1 MKKILMDF
9 LSVFTGWL
17 NQHKNTMIIEFKPK
31 RRIAMKIILFLL
43 CLLVGTSSF
52 IQAAEQT
59 KPNILLIY
67 TDDHGW
73 ADLGVQGVDK
83 DIRTPNLDKLARD
96 GVRFFRGYV
105 SAPQC
110 VPSRAGVI
118 TGRYQEK
125 FGVEDNTKGPLPLNE
140 MTIPKRL
147 KAAGYVSGQV
157 GKWHL
162 AGEGSE
168 DAVSQ
173 KGHLPPN
180 VGFDE
185 YFCGT
190 MRQFWASHDLA
201 GHPFADAPHS
211 VSDTRFRVIVQTE
224 AALSF
229 LDRRAAK
236 PEQPWFLYLA
246 FFAPHVPLESPEPWF
261 SKTPANLPIERR
273 QALSMIAAMDDGVGR
288 IRAKLRALGIETNT
302 LIFCISDNGAP
313 LKPGAWD
320 GSLNL
325 PLIGEKGMLTDGG
338 VRTPFVAAWP
348 GTLPAGKVYDWPV
361 INLDVAAT
369 ANALAG
375 LLPDEKLDGVNLMP
389 FLTGE
394 KSTAPHDCLYWRWR
408 SQSSVLEFPWKL
420 IHLGKNE
427 SYLFDVTKPE
437 GELKNL
443 VKDHPDIVARLDG
456 KLQTWC
462 ASLKPPGPAIP
473 DNKQDNEFYAAHVD
487 KTIDASQYATHVV
500 ASKKSAAKHVSS
512 DAVGGFQ
519 GWLYR
524 NGKMA
529 VKDGALV
536 LTPKNGAA
544 FLTNPNLNVPG
555 PVTMTMRLR
564 AQQGGAS
571 SLAWRIKATAD
582 FAPENAAAFDWPTA
596 SEWQEVKVEL
606 PVSGSLVH
614 LRISPSKDCAGMEIQ
629 SIELHGA
636 DGKPHVWRFASNT
649 SIE

>member
-1 MKKILMDF
+1 MNFFKIGV
-9 LSVFTGWL
+9 SWL
-17 NQHKNTMIIEFKPK
+17 P
-31 RRIAMKIILFLL
+31 LFLAAFYPL
-43 CLLVGTSSF
+43 
-52 IQAAEQT
+52 QAAEPA
-59 KPNILLIY
+59 KPNILVIY

-83 DIRTPNLDKLARD
+83 DIRTPNIDRLTQE
-96 GVRFFRGYV
+96 GIRFFRGYV

-110 VPSRAGVI
+110 VPSRAGII

-125 FGVEDNTKGPLPLNE
+125 FGVEDNNKGPLPLDE

-162 AGEGSE
+162 AGEGTE

-190 MRQFWASHDLA
+190 MRQYWASHDLA

-261 SKTPANLPIERR
+261 SKTPTNLPIERR
-273 QALSMIAAMDDGVGR
+273 QALSMIAAMDEGVGK
-288 IRAKLRALGIETNT
+288 IRAKLLAMGVETNT

-348 GTLPAGKVYDWPV
+348 GHLPAGKVYEWPV

-375 LLPDEKLDGVNLMP
+375 LPPDEKLDGVNLMP
-389 FLTGE
+389 FLTGK
-394 KSTAPHDCLYWRWR
+394 KSTAPHDYLYWRWR

-427 SYLFDVTKPE
+427 SYLFDVTQPE

-443 VKDHPDIVARLDG
+443 ISEHPDIVARLDG

-462 ASLKPPGPAIP
+462 ASLKPPGPALP
-473 DNKQDNEFYAAHVD
+473 DNREDNTFYAAHVD
-487 KTIDASQYATHVV
+487 KTIDSSLYG
-500 ASKKSAAKHVSS
+500 KHVNTAKNGAGKRGPGAA
-512 DAVGGFQ
+512 DGGVQ

-524 NGKMA
+524 NSTMA
-529 VKDGALV
+529 IKNGALV
-536 LTPKNGAA
+536 LAPKNGAA
-544 FLTNPNLNVPG
+544 FLTHPGLNVPG
-555 PVTMTMRLR
+555 PVTVVMRVR
-564 AQQGGAS
+564 STQGGAS
-571 SLAWRIKATAD
+571 SFTWRTKATAD
-582 FAPENAAAFDWPTA
+582 FSPENTATFDWPTS
-596 SEWQEVKVEL
+596 SEWQEVKTEL
-606 PVSGSLVH
+606 PVADSLVH
-614 LRISPSKDCAGMEIQ
+614 IRINPGKDCTGLEIQ
-629 SIELHGA
+629 SIELRGK
-636 DGKPHVWRFASNT
+636 DGKPQIWHFGSLD
-649 SIE
+649 

>member
-1 MKKILMDF
+1 
-9 LSVFTGWL
+9 
-17 NQHKNTMIIEFKPK
+17 
-31 RRIAMKIILFLL
+31 MKINPTKIGGALLPLFLAAL
-43 CLLVGTSSF
+43 NPV
-52 IQAAEQT
+52 QAAEPV
-59 KPNILLIY
+59 KPNILVIY

-73 ADLGVQGVDK
+73 ADLGVQGVDN
-83 DIRTPNLDKLARD
+83 DIRTPNIDRLAQA
-96 GVRFFRGYV
+96 GIRFFRGYV

-125 FGVEDNTKGPLPLNE
+125 FGVEDNNKGPLPLDE

-162 AGEGSE
+162 AGEGTE

-190 MRQFWASHDLA
+190 MRQFWASHDLV
-201 GHPFADAPHS
+201 GRPFADAPHS
-211 VSDTRFRVIVQTE
+211 VSDARFRVIVQTE

-261 SKTPANLPIERR
+261 SKTPTNLPIERR

-288 IRAKLRALGIETNT
+288 IRAKLRAMGVETNT

-313 LKPGAWD
+313 LHPGAWN

-338 VRTPFVAAWP
+338 VRTPFIAAWP
-348 GTLPAGKVYDWPV
+348 GILPAGKVYDWPV
-361 INLDVAAT
+361 INLDVAST
-369 ANALAG
+369 AVALAG
-375 LLPDEKLDGVNLMP
+375 LPHDDKLDGVNLMP
-389 FLTGE
+389 YLKGE
-394 KSTAPHDCLYWRWR
+394 NQNAPHDCLYWRWR
-408 SQSSVLEFPWKL
+408 SQSSVLEYPWKL
-420 IHLGKNE
+420 IHLGTNE

-443 VKDHPDIVARLDG
+443 ISEHPDIVARLDS
-456 KLQTWC
+456 KLNHWC
-462 ASLKPPGPAIP
+462 DSLKPPGPAIP
-473 DNKQDNEFYAAHVD
+473 ENKADDDFFAVHVD
-487 KTIDASQYATHVV
+487 KTKDRSLYG
-500 ASKKSAAKHVSS
+500 KHVEI
-512 DAVGGFQ
+512 AKKGAGRAAAAEGVQ

-524 NGKMA
+524 AGTMA
-529 VKDGALV
+529 VKDGSLW
-536 LTPKNGAA
+536 LTPKNAAA
-544 FLTNPNLNVPG
+544 FLTHTALNVPG
-555 PVTMTMRLR
+555 PVTVVMRVR
-564 AQQGGAS
+564 ATHGGAS
-571 SLAWRIKATAD
+571 SLTWRTKTTVD
-582 FAPENAAAFDWPTA
+582 FTPENSAVFDWPA
-596 SEWQEVKVEL
+596 SSGWQEVKIEL
-606 PVSGSLVH
+606 PVADSLVH
-614 LRISPSKDCAGMEIQ
+614 LRINPGKDCVGVKIQ
-629 SIELHGA
+629 SIEMRGQNA
-636 DGKPHVWRFASNT
+636 KPQIWRFGLLD
-649 SIE
+649 

>member
-1 MKKILMDF
+1 MGLLTDARF
-9 LSVFTGWL
+9 
-17 NQHKNTMIIEFKPK
+17 NIITK
-31 RRIAMKIILFLL
+31 MKINLPKISGALLPLFLAAFNPL
-43 CLLVGTSSF
+43 
-52 IQAAEQT
+52 QAAEPT
-59 KPNILLIY
+59 KPNILVIY

-73 ADLGVQGVDK
+73 ADLGAQGVDK
-83 DIRTPNLDKLARD
+83 DIRTPNIDKLAQD
-96 GVRFFRGYV
+96 GIRFFRGYV

-125 FGVEDNTKGPLPLNE
+125 FGVEDNTKGPLPLDE

-162 AGEGSE
+162 AGEGTE

-211 VSDTRFRVIVQTE
+211 VSDTRFRIIVQTE

-236 PEQPWFLYLA
+236 LEQPWFLYLA

-261 SKTPANLPIERR
+261 SKTPTNLPIERR

-288 IRAKLRALGIETNT
+288 IRAKLRAMGVETNT

-313 LKPGAWD
+313 LHPGAWN

-338 VRTPFVAAWP
+338 VRTPFIAAWP

-361 INLDVAAT
+361 INLDVAST
-369 ANALAG
+369 AVALAG
-375 LLPDEKLDGVNLMP
+375 LPHDDKLDGVNLIP

-394 KSTAPHDCLYWRWR
+394 KLTAPHDYLYWRWR
-408 SQSSVLEFPWKL
+408 SQSSVLEYPWKL
-420 IHLGKNE
+420 IHVGKNE

-437 GELKNL
+437 GELKN
-443 VKDHPDIVARLDG
+443 VMADHAEIVARLDA
-456 KLQTWC
+456 KLKTWC

-473 DNKQDNEFYAAHVD
+473 DNKADNEFYAAHVD
-487 KTIDASQYATHVV
+487 KTIDSSLYGKHVET
-500 ASKKSAAKHVSS
+500 AKNGAAKRGAGTGAA
-512 DAVGGFQ
+512 DAIGGVQ

-524 NGKMA
+524 NGTLA
-529 VKDGALV
+529 VKDGALA
-536 LTPKNGAA
+536 LTPKNAAA
-544 FLTNPNLNVPG
+544 FLTHPGLNVSG
-555 PVTMTMRLR
+555 PVTVVMRVR
-564 AQQGGAS
+564 AKQGGAS
-571 SLAWRIKATAD
+571 SLTWRTKTTAD
-582 FAPENAAAFDWPTA
+582 FNPKNTATFDWPTS
-596 SEWQEVKVEL
+596 SEWKEVKTEL
-606 PVSGSLVH
+606 PVSDSLVH
-614 LRISPSKDCAGMEIQ
+614 LRINPGKDCAGVEIQ
-629 SIELHGA
+629 SIELRGKDAKPQIWHFGA
-636 DGKPHVWRFASNT
+636 LD
-649 SIE
+649 